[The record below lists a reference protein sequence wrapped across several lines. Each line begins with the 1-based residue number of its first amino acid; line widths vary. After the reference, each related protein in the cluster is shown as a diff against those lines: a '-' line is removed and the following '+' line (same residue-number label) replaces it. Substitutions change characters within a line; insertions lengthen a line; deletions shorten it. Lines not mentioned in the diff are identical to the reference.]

1 MTVLEGF
8 SIRLPKITLRQAV
21 KLSYY
26 SDGMNPIFGPSSKK
40 AEYLDDES
48 YRPDRWSQRVISTLE
63 NEFETELILP
73 F

>member
-1 MTVLEGF
+1 LTVLEGF
-8 SIRLPKITLRQAV
+8 SIRLPKITLQQAV

-26 SDGMNPIFGPSSKK
+26 SGRMNPIFGPSSKR

-48 YRPDRWSQRVISTLE
+48 DRPARWSQRVISTLE
-63 NEFETELILP
+63 NEFETELIFP